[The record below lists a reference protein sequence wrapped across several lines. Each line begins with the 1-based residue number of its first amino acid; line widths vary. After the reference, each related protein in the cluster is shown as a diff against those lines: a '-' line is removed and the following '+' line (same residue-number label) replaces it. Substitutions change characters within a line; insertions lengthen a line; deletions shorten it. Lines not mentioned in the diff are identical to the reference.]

1 MKNEN
6 YFQVSGW
13 MINCL
18 ELEGTNLIV
27 FAIIYGFAQDGQ
39 SKFTGSIKYLQRCTG
54 KSKNTVMKSL
64 SELVEVGLIKKHS
77 TILNSIKL
85 NSYSVDLGVVQKL
98 HHRFRNCTGGGS
110 EIAPGGGAKTAPGG
124 GAETAPYNT
133 TIDNTIIDN
142 NKENIYMGFLSKS
155 FEVFSRAG
163 QSGVFFEKMKK
174 LYDLDDSQIN
184 VLFEEWK
191 KKNTALETQF
201 NDESHLKKSFNY
213 FLNKSPKPIMNNE
226 KDLDEILAL
235 AEKGDSN
242 E

>member
-1 MKNEN
+1 MKNDN

-13 MINCL
+13 MINVL
-18 ELEGTNLIV
+18 KLDGTNLIV

-39 SKFTGSIKYLQRCTG
+39 SKFTGSIKYLQKCTG

-64 SELVEVGLIKKHS
+64 SDLVEIGLLKKHS

-98 HHRFRNCTGGGS
+98 HHQCRNWTGGGA
-110 EIAPGGGAKTAPGG
+110 ETGPGG
-124 GAETAPYNT
+124 GAETGPYNT
-133 TIDNTIIDN
+133 SIDN
-142 NKENIYMGFLSKS
+142 NSIDNNNENIYMGFLSKC

-163 QSGVFFEKMKK
+163 KSGVFFEKMKR
-174 LYDLDDSQIN
+174 LYDLDDNQIN
-184 VLFEEWK
+184 VFFEEWK
-191 KKNTALETQF
+191 DKNSALGTEF
-201 NDESHLKKSFNY
+201 KDELHLKKSFNY
-213 FLNKSPKPIMNNE
+213 FLNKAPKPKLNQE

-235 AEKGDSN
+235 AERGDSN